1 MFTLTILAIVLT
13 PCLLLTKALQWERQ
27 RNRRN
32 GVPNLEHIPL
42 VMGYHMH
49 KARRQYRYDKYKAK
63 YDALKFTE
71 E

>member
-13 PCLLLTKALQWERQ
+13 PCVLLAKALQWERQ
-27 RNRRN
+27 RNRDK

-42 VMGYHMH
+42 VLGYHMH
-49 KARRQYRYDKYKAK
+49 KANGQYRYDKYKAK
-63 YDALKFTE
+63 YDAIKFTE